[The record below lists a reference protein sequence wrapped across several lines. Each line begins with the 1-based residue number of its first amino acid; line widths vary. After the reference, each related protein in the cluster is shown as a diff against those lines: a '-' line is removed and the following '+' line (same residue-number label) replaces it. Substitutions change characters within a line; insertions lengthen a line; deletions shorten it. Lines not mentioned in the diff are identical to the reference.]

1 MEQISL
7 EDKVSE
13 TLGWLAN
20 QIACIQVYKK
30 WGEEF
35 KKEVSIMLGKKFKNN
50 LRKTLIGMLL
60 RKVSVRLYVLE
71 VGNQKKML
79 RKKFLVYNLH

>member
-1 MEQISL
+1 
-7 EDKVSE
+7 
-13 TLGWLAN
+13 
-20 QIACIQVYKK
+20 
-30 WGEEF
+30 
-35 KKEVSIMLGKKFKNN
+35 MLGKKFKNN

>member
-1 MEQISL
+1 MEQISVGSQIKL
-7 EDKVSE
+7 RVSKYIKSGAKN
-13 TLGWLAN
+13 L
-20 QIACIQVYKK
+20 KRK
-30 WGEEF
+30 
-35 KKEVSIMLGKKFKNN
+35 VSIMLGKKFKNN